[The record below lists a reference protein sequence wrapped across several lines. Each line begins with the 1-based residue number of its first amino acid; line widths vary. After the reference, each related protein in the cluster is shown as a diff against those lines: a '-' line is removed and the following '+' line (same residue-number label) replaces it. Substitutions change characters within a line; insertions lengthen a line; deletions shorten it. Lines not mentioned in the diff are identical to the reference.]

1 MITRKKKIEKSD
13 RFDIALM
20 KMNKKS
26 FSNSVSTLTRK
37 GGYKH
42 IANGLSL
49 LFVTYVEKIDIVYFC
64 GQNFTR
70 SYGQ

>member
-1 MITRKKKIEKSD
+1 
-13 RFDIALM
+13 M

-42 IANGLSL
+42 IANDVSL

>member
-13 RFDIALM
+13 RFEIALM

-26 FSNSVSTLTRK
+26 FSNSVSTLTIK

-42 IANGLSL
+42 IANDVSYACTENGCHIC
-49 LFVTYVEKIDIVYFC
+49 Y
-64 GQNFTR
+64 TR
-70 SYGQ
+70 GEN

>member
-1 MITRKKKIEKSD
+1 M
-13 RFDIALM
+13 F
-20 KMNKKS
+20 KKS

-42 IANGLSL
+42 IASVKAMYVLKMFAIS
-49 LFVTYVEKIDIVYFC
+49 VSHVEKIGIVYFC

>member
-1 MITRKKKIEKSD
+1 MITRGKKID
-13 RFDIALM
+13 RFEIALI

-42 IANGLSL
+42 IHVANDVSYACTENGCHIC
-49 LFVTYVEKIDIVYFC
+49 Y
-64 GQNFTR
+64 TR
-70 SYGQ
+70 GEN

>member
-1 MITRKKKIEKSD
+1 
-13 RFDIALM
+13 M

-26 FSNSVSTLTRK
+26 FSNSVSTLTIK

-42 IANGLSL
+42 IANDVSYACTEM
-49 LFVTYVEKIDIVYFC
+49 VAISATHVEKIDIVYFC